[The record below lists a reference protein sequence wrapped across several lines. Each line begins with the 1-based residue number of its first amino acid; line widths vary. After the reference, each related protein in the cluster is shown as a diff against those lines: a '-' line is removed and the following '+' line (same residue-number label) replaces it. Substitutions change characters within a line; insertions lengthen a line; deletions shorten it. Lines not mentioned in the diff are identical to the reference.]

1 MTRDEIPRRQR
12 KSSSS
17 SSNTTTA
24 TNNNVYLL
32 DSENLTD
39 IMPRALYALSY
50 LILST
55 AL

>member
-1 MTRDEIPRRQR
+1 MKLQGDRGRAVAVVI
-12 KSSSS
+12 
-17 SSNTTTA
+17 TTT
-24 TNNNVYLL
+24 TTIYLL

-55 AL
+55 AP